1 MTDNEIR
8 ELICGYVS
16 AEMEL
21 IPDSKDLPDHPSY
34 SRNFNRKMKRL
45 MRAGDYFGGNLRL
58 YNTLRRVAAA
68 ILIVFSLACANQ
80 ASAAIFGFN
89 PWKEVT
95 KLFLPD
101 VEMER
106 KTFEKSDVE
115 RDHGGAKPISDVPTY
130 VPEGYVLIDDQ
141 AEGTIRAQEW
151 EKKNPNGTADGI
163 SYLRFA
169 VSEDS
174 SIIEDMEYDYS
185 YKTEVAGYVAV
196 IRKKSTRV
204 WIAWYDEGYRYTI
217 SISGNNAKKEL
228 LKKMAESIYY

>member
-1 MTDNEIR
+1 
-8 ELICGYVS
+8 
-16 AEMEL
+16 
-21 IPDSKDLPDHPSY
+21 
-34 SRNFNRKMKRL
+34 

-95 KLFLPD
+95 KLFIPD

-141 AEGTIRAQEW
+141 SSDEFKALTWKREINGMTHELGYSRFKMSEDTSITEDGTYESVH
-151 EKKNPNGTADGI
+151 NSSVSG
-163 SYLRFA
+163 YA
-169 VSEDS
+169 VSIYTKEDVIWVIWMDEMYRYCIQAS
-174 SIIEDMEYDYS
+174 VEGVSEKSILKMAQSIYEIIE
-185 YKTEVAGYVAV
+185 K
-196 IRKKSTRV
+196 
-204 WIAWYDEGYRYTI
+204 
-217 SISGNNAKKEL
+217 
-228 LKKMAESIYY
+228 